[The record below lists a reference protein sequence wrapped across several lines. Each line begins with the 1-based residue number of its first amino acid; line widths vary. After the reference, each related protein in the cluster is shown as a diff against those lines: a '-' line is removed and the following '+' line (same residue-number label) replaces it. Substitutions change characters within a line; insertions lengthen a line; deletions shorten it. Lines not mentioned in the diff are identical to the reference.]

1 MKSKQEKFHTSI
13 ILYSWKTYAGNTYQ
27 TIKRPFGFLFIDTSN
42 VDLTH
47 RLIIIIKLS
56 LINSYDDSMR
66 TAAKNS
72 FRDGLKNAF
81 AQLNL
86 SPINENKVFGI
97 DHKKV
102 ILKHYFSF

>member
-1 MKSKQEKFHTSI
+1 
-13 ILYSWKTYAGNTYQ
+13 
-27 TIKRPFGFLFIDTSN
+27 
-42 VDLTH
+42 
-47 RLIIIIKLS
+47 
-56 LINSYDDSMR
+56 MR

-102 ILKHYFSF
+102 ILENIISVFENDISLENKGSGMENLIKTQIALDKASSHLDVILMEEPENRLSFKIC

>member
-1 MKSKQEKFHTSI
+1 
-13 ILYSWKTYAGNTYQ
+13 
-27 TIKRPFGFLFIDTSN
+27 
-42 VDLTH
+42 
-47 RLIIIIKLS
+47 
-56 LINSYDDSMR
+56 MR

-72 FRDGLKNAF
+72 FRDGLKNAL

-102 ILKHYFSF
+102 ISYWGSVD

>member
-1 MKSKQEKFHTSI
+1 
-13 ILYSWKTYAGNTYQ
+13 
-27 TIKRPFGFLFIDTSN
+27 
-42 VDLTH
+42 
-47 RLIIIIKLS
+47 
-56 LINSYDDSMR
+56 MR

-72 FRDGLKNAF
+72 FRDGLKNAL

-102 ILKHYFSF
+102 INYWGSVDWYDSIKYRSYYGCE